1 MSDERFMGDE
11 LAEAALTPA
20 ERREAMRLAEVLDA
34 LDTGAPA
41 PMSAT
46 EDPELASL
54 VQTAGL
60 LRDSLADT
68 TETASFHSYRA
79 RSRAYILHT
88 LEQQQR
94 TSQATAVEA
103 QRRDGLVPF
112 VRRRWAVL
120 APVAA
125 AAAVA
130 AFTLA
135 TTHVGAPAGAGSEGG
150 PAVASNRTAAST
162 DAELDRIRQAV
173 ELLSARAERGEP
185 VDASLLRTITETSA
199 AVANKI
205 EAAPQLVSREH
216 VATYQKALNASTA
229 VLTTVQPAAGSEDAL
244 AAAQRATQDGVVAAA
259 RYLGA
264 ETTATASATGTA
276 IAKPTS
282 TAASKATATPSA
294 TTMPSATATPATP
307 ATSATAQP
315 TSTPTE
321 GAVRP

>member
-1 MSDERFMGDE
+1 MSDERFLGDE
-11 LAEAALTPA
+11 LAETALTPA
-20 ERREAMRLAEVLDA
+20 ERLEAMRLADVLDA
-34 LDTGAPA
+34 LDAGTPA
-41 PMSAT
+41 PISAT
-46 EDPELASL
+46 EDPELATL

-60 LRDSLADT
+60 LRDGMAAG
-68 TETASFHSYRA
+68 TETASFQSYRA

-88 LEQQQR
+88 LEEQQR
-94 TSQATAVEA
+94 AAQATRHAD

-135 TTHVGAPAGAGSEGG
+135 TTNVGAPAGTGSQGG

-185 VDASLLRTITETSA
+185 VDSSLLRTITETSA
-199 AVANKI
+199 AVANRI

-216 VATYQKALNASTA
+216 VATYHKALTQSTA
-229 VLTTVQPAAGSEDAL
+229 VLTAVQPVAGSEDAL

-259 RYLGA
+259 RYLG
-264 ETTATASATGTA
+264 TD
-276 IAKPTS
+276 
-282 TAASKATATPSA
+282 ATPTAPAA
-294 TTMPSATATPATP
+294 TPTAPMPTATPA
-307 ATSATAQP
+307 ATAQP
-315 TSTPTE
+315 GTTATPAPTATPTPGE

>member
-1 MSDERFMGDE
+1 MGDD

-20 ERREAMRLAEVLDA
+20 ERHEALRLAEVLDA
-34 LDTGAPA
+34 LEAGATA
-41 PMSAT
+41 PISAT
-46 EDPELASL
+46 EDPELTSL
-54 VQTAGL
+54 VATADL
-60 LRDSLADT
+60 LRSELLAT
-68 TETASFHSYRA
+68 TETASFQSYRA

-88 LEQQQR
+88 LEEQQR
-94 TSQATAVEA
+94 AARHA

-135 TTHVGAPAGAGSEGG
+135 TTDVGAPAGTGEGS
-150 PAVASNRTAAST
+150 AIASNRTAAST

-199 AVANKI
+199 AVANKM

-216 VATYQKALNASTA
+216 VTTYQKALNASTA
-229 VLTTVQPAAGSEDAL
+229 VLTTVQPAAGSENAL

-264 ETTATASATGTA
+264 E
-276 IAKPTS
+276 
-282 TAASKATATPSA
+282 ATATPSPTA
-294 TTMPSATATPATP
+294 TPAAPKPTVTPAATATPTAPPSATP
-307 ATSATAQP
+307 TATP
-315 TSTPTE
+315 GE
-321 GAVRP
+321 GSVRP

>member
-1 MSDERFMGDE
+1 MGDD
-11 LAEAALTPA
+11 LAEAALTPT
-20 ERREAMRLAEVLDA
+20 ERHEALRLAEVLDA
-34 LDTGAPA
+34 LEADATAPI
-41 PMSAT
+41 SAT
-46 EDPELASL
+46 EDPELTSL
-54 VQTAGL
+54 VETADL
-60 LRDSLADT
+60 LRSELLAT
-68 TETASFHSYRA
+68 TETASFQSYRA

-88 LEQQQR
+88 LEEQQR
-94 TSQATAVEA
+94 AARHA

-135 TTHVGAPAGAGSEGG
+135 TTDVGAPAGTGEG
-150 PAVASNRTAAST
+150 PAIASNRTAAST

-216 VATYQKALNASTA
+216 VTTYQKALNASTA
-229 VLTTVQPAAGSEDAL
+229 VLTNVQPAAGSEDAL

-264 ETTATASATGTA
+264 DASATPSPTA
-276 IAKPTS
+276 THTAPKPTV
-282 TAASKATATPSA
+282 TPAATATPTA
-294 TTMPSATATPATP
+294 APSATPTATPG
-307 ATSATAQP
+307 
-315 TSTPTE
+315 E
-321 GAVRP
+321 GSVRP

>member
-1 MSDERFMGDE
+1 MGDE

-20 ERREAMRLAEVLDA
+20 ERLEAMRLAEVLDA
-34 LDTGAPA
+34 LEAGTPA
-41 PMSAT
+41 PISAT
-46 EDPELASL
+46 EDPELTSL
-54 VQTAGL
+54 VDTADL
-60 LRDSLADT
+60 LRAKLGAI
-68 TETASFHSYRA
+68 TETASFQSYRA

-88 LEQQQR
+88 LEEQQR
-94 TSQATAVEA
+94 TARLAEQRA

-135 TTHVGAPAGAGSEGG
+135 TTDVGAPAGGVEG
-150 PAVASNRTAAST
+150 PAIASNRTAAST

-173 ELLSARAERGEP
+173 ELLSARAERGET

-216 VATYQKALNASTA
+216 VATYQKALTQSTA
-229 VLTTVQPAAGSEDAL
+229 VLNAVQPAAGSEEAL

-259 RYLGA
+259 RYLGGDG
-264 ETTATASATGTA
+264 TATATATSTPA
-276 IAKPTS
+276 AKPTS
-282 TAASKATATPSA
+282 TPTVKPSATPAATAQATATPTPAPTSTATPSA
-294 TTMPSATATPATP
+294 G
-307 ATSATAQP
+307 
-315 TSTPTE
+315 E

>member
-1 MSDERFMGDE
+1 MGDE
-11 LAEAALTPA
+11 LAETALTPA
-20 ERREAMRLAEVLDA
+20 ERLEAMRLADVLDA
-34 LDTGAPA
+34 LDTGAPT

-60 LRDSLADT
+60 LRDGMAAS
-68 TETASFHSYRA
+68 TETTSFQSYRA

-88 LEQQQR
+88 LEEQHR
-94 TSQATAVEA
+94 AAEAARHAA

-135 TTHVGAPAGAGSEGG
+135 TTDVGAPTGGSSDGGA
-150 PAVASNRTAAST
+150 AVASNRTAAST

-173 ELLSARAERGEP
+173 ELLNMRAQRGEP
-185 VDASLLRTITETSA
+185 VDASLLRTITETSS

-216 VATYQKALNASTA
+216 VATYQRALTQSTT

-259 RYLGA
+259 RYLG
-264 ETTATASATGTA
+264 TD
-276 IAKPTS
+276 
-282 TAASKATATPSA
+282 ATPSA
-294 TTMPSATATPATP
+294 TATAKPSATPKPATTPTATAAPSATATPTAAPSATP
-307 ATSATAQP
+307 TATP
-315 TSTPTE
+315 GE

>member
-1 MSDERFMGDE
+1 MSDERFLGDE
-11 LAEAALTPA
+11 LAETALTPA
-20 ERREAMRLAEVLDA
+20 ERLEAMRLADVLDA
-34 LDTGAPA
+34 LEAGTPA

-54 VQTAGL
+54 VQTVGL
-60 LRDSLADT
+60 LRDGMAAG
-68 TETASFHSYRA
+68 TETTSFQSYLA

-88 LEQQQR
+88 LEEQQR
-94 TSQATAVEA
+94 AAEAARHAA

-135 TTHVGAPAGAGSEGG
+135 TTDVGAPTGSEGG

-173 ELLSARAERGEP
+173 ELLNMRAERGEP

-216 VATYQKALNASTA
+216 VATYQRALTQSTT

-259 RYLGA
+259 RYLG
-264 ETTATASATGTA
+264 TD
-276 IAKPTS
+276 
-282 TAASKATATPSA
+282 ATPSA
-294 TTMPSATATPATP
+294 TATGTPKPSATPKPATPTATPAPSATATPTAAPSATP
-307 ATSATAQP
+307 TAA
-315 TSTPTE
+315 SSD

>member
-1 MSDERFMGDE
+1 MSDKRFMGDD
-11 LAEAALTPA
+11 LAEVAPTPA

-34 LDTGAPA
+34 LEAGAPA

-60 LRDSLADT
+60 LRDGMASS
-68 TETASFHSYRA
+68 TETASFQSYRA

-88 LEQQQR
+88 LEEQQR
-94 TSQATAVEA
+94 AADTTRHAA

-112 VRRRWAVL
+112 VSRRWAVL

-135 TTHVGAPAGAGSEGG
+135 TTDVGAPTGGGSQNS
-150 PAVASNRTAAST
+150 ASVAANRTAAST

-173 ELLSARAERGEP
+173 ELLNIRAERGEP

-216 VATYQKALNASTA
+216 VASYQKALTQSTT

-244 AAAQRATQDGVVAAA
+244 ASAQRATQDGVVAAA
-259 RYLGA
+259 RYLGT
-264 ETTATASATGTA
+264 ETT
-276 IAKPTS
+276 
-282 TAASKATATPSA
+282 
-294 TTMPSATATPATP
+294 PSATATGTAKPAT
-307 ATSATAQP
+307 ATPTVNAAPNATATQTAAPSASP
-315 TSTPTE
+315 TATP
-321 GAVRP
+321 GKDAVRP